1 MTQYCDG
8 TPVGATVCTQGDVQ
22 APRPTGGVLSGIGY
36 HNSVSATA
44 QEVAGLTGHQP
55 ATEAE
60 SAAVHFA
67 NTDQA
72 SNRNSQYVVVSP
84 TGTNPD
90 GWSSGSTG

>member
-1 MTQYCDG
+1 
-8 TPVGATVCTQGDVQ
+8 
-22 APRPTGGVLSGIGY
+22 
-36 HNSVSATA
+36 
-44 QEVAGLTGHQP
+44 VAGLTGHQP